1 MLEPNKIPKKT
12 QQKIIE
18 AFFWGSKLSKSK
30 ILLLM
35 TTLWVLPIIHVK
47 KENTYFFTPKIF
59 YNYTNNYANE
69 RKHHD
74 VVKEELPIK
83 IMG

>member
-1 MLEPNKIPKKT
+1 
-12 QQKIIE
+12 
-18 AFFWGSKLSKSK
+18 
-30 ILLLM
+30 M